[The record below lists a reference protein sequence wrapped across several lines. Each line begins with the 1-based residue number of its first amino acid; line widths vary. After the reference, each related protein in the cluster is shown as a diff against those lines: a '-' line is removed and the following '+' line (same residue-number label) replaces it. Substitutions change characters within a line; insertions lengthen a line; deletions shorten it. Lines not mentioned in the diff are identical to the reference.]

1 MYIKILALTFTLFV
15 SSFSLGSDYY
25 KALDLFNRKKINQS
39 IDLFKTVSRN
49 TKDENRSKAF
59 FNLAVIYDYGYGV
72 GVDKT
77 KALYFYEK
85 ASILENEFAL
95 YNLGWMYQTGEN
107 VNKDAVK
114 AFKLYSKAADK
125 GHAQALYN
133 LANMYYS
140 GTGTTKDYKIA
151 YKLFLKSK
159 IKGVEESQYYIEK
172 ISGDIT
178 PEELSFLNKE
188 FESLIEKKI
197 DLPIPIVVEN

>member
-1 MYIKILALTFTLFV
+1 MYLKTLTLLLTLLI
-15 SSFSLGSDYY
+15 SASGLCNDYY
-25 KALDLFNRKKINQS
+25 RALDLFNRKKINQS
-39 IDLFKTVSRN
+39 IELFKSVAN
-49 TKDENRSKAF
+49 NHKNEDRSKAY

-72 GVDKT
+72 GIDKT
-77 KALYFYEK
+77 KALYFYK
-85 ASILENEFAL
+85 KSSKLNNEFAM

-114 AFKLYSKAADK
+114 AFNLYTKAADK

-140 GTGTTKDYKIA
+140 GTGTTKDYKVA

-159 IKGVEESQYYIEK
+159 IKGVEESKYYIEK
-172 ISGDIT
+172 ISDDIT
-178 PEELSFLNKE
+178 PEELNFLNEE

-197 DLPIPIVVEN
+197 DLPVPVVVEE

>member
-1 MYIKILALTFTLFV
+1 MYIKILALTLSLFV
-15 SSFSLGSDYY
+15 SSICLGSDYY
-25 KALDLFNRKKINQS
+25 KALDLFNRKKINKS
-39 IDLFKTVSRN
+39 IELFKSVSRN
-49 TKDENRSKAF
+49 TEDENRSKAY
-59 FNLAVIYDYGYGV
+59 FNLAIIYDYGYGV

-85 ASILENEFAL
+85 ASRLENEFAL

-114 AFKLYSKAADK
+114 AFNLYSKAADK

-140 GTGTTKDYKIA
+140 GTGTTKDYKVA
-151 YKLFLKSK
+151 YKLFLMSK
-159 IKGVEESQYYIEK
+159 IKGVEESQYYLEK

-178 PEELSFLNKE
+178 PEELNFLNKE

-197 DLPIPIVVEN
+197 DVPIPVVAEN